1 MGCKKL
7 KIKEQLN
14 YRRGYTHASCD
25 GCDHYVSNFRLT
37 GIGGVDLGIG
47 CRCKVIG
54 LNPGRSYTIHP
65 KNICDRFD
73 NRETLEHIKN
83 WRVNP

>member
-1 MGCKKL
+1 ML
-7 KIKEQLN
+7 KIKEQLH

-25 GCDHYVSNFRLT
+25 GCDYYVSNHPLS
-37 GIGGVDLGIG
+37 GMNGVDLGEG
-47 CRCKVIG
+47 RRCRVIG
-54 LNPGRSYTIHP
+54 LKPGRMYAIHP

-83 WRVNP
+83 WWR